1 MISMAK
7 SISTISENELA
18 KLKEKVLKAVL
29 NNQTMP
35 GSNKSLNFPD
45 LPFVLNQPDIYLVDD
60 TIKNNITIEKINK
73 PLQVVS
79 QEFLNQKTSEA
90 GNITYFKF
98 NTKKSGKDNLLLT
111 LEAKVVSPSNQRASS
126 LTSMQL
132 KFQKV
137 GKEWEMIDE
146 PTSLSA

>member
-1 MISMAK
+1 MVK
-7 SISTISENELA
+7 SVSSIPESELTR
-18 KLKEKVLKAVL
+18 LKEEVLKAAL
-29 NNQTMP
+29 NNQSMP

-60 TIKNNITIEKINK
+60 TIKNNIAIEKINK
-73 PLQVVS
+73 PVQVVS
-79 QEFLNQKTSEA
+79 QEFLNKKTSEA

-98 NTKKSGKDNLLLT
+98 STKKSGKDNLLLT
-111 LEAKVVSPSNQRASS
+111 LESKIVSSSDQRSSS

-137 GKEWEMIDE
+137 PVLDRK
-146 PTSLSA
+146 SVV

>member
-1 MISMAK
+1 MAK
-7 SISTISENELA
+7 SVAAITENELA
-18 KLKEKVLKAVL
+18 KLKENVLRAVL

-35 GSNKSLNFPD
+35 GSDKSLNFPD
-45 LPFVLNQPDIYLVDD
+45 LPFVLNQTDIYLVDD
-60 TIKNNITIEKINK
+60 TIKENITIEKINK

-79 QEFLNQKTSEA
+79 QEFLNQKANET

-98 NTKKSGKDNLLLT
+98 NSKKSGKDNLLLT
-111 LEAKVVSPSNQRASS
+111 LETRVVSSSNQRSSS
-126 LTSMQL
+126 LTSMQM

-137 GKEWEMIDE
+137 GKDWKMIDE

>member
-1 MISMAK
+1 MAK
-7 SISTISENELA
+7 SVAAITENELA
-18 KLKEKVLKAVL
+18 KLKENVLRAVL

-35 GSNKSLNFPD
+35 GSDKSLNFPD
-45 LPFVLNQPDIYLVDD
+45 LPFVLNQTDIYLVDD
-60 TIKNNITIEKINK
+60 TIKENITIEKINK

-79 QEFLNQKTSEA
+79 QEFLNQKANET

-98 NTKKSGKDNLLLT
+98 NSKKSGKDNLLLT
-111 LEAKVVSPSNQRASS
+111 LETKVVSSSNQRSSS
-126 LTSMQL
+126 LTSMQM

-137 GKEWEMIDE
+137 GKDWKMIDA

>member
-1 MISMAK
+1 MAK
-7 SISTISENELA
+7 SVAAITENELA
-18 KLKEKVLKAVL
+18 KLKENVLRAVL

-35 GSNKSLNFPD
+35 GSDKSLNFPD
-45 LPFVLNQPDIYLVDD
+45 LPFVLNQTDIYLVDD
-60 TIKNNITIEKINK
+60 TIKENITIEKINK

-79 QEFLNQKTSEA
+79 QEFLNQKANET

-98 NTKKSGKDNLLLT
+98 NSKKSGKDNLLLT
-111 LEAKVVSPSNQRASS
+111 LETKVVSSSNQRSSS
-126 LTSMQL
+126 LTSMQM

-137 GKEWEMIDE
+137 GKDWKMIDE